1 MKWVFIDLFPFDMHE
16 ERGESSLSVDCSP
29 QYESGRTPSPPA
41 TWPSVLLISTNKRR
55 YFYCNTVFHWL
66 TVGGG
71 CINDIFLNEV
81 GEANIL
87 LRWHSLFI
95 LTSFSTCIQIKKY
108 ELIFQ
113 SSIMTYTDKLNVII
127 WVFMY
132 WRYTHLQYEWICL
145 TLPGNLVQF
154 DIPVVFKNKLFF
166 CWKI

>member
-29 QYESGRTPSPPA
+29 QYESGRTPSPQG

-55 YFYCNTVFHWL
+55 SFYCVTVFHWPTL
-66 TVGGG
+66 GGW

-87 LRWHSLFI
+87 LRWHLLFI

-127 WVFMY
+127 WVLMY
-132 WRYTHLQYEWICL
+132 WRYTHLQYVWICL

-154 DIPVVFKNKLFF
+154 DIVFKNKLFF